1 MRQDTPGPAFHEA
14 PPFDWRRYLVMART
28 QAGACCALVLAV
40 SLCAF
45 AVAYLFPKKYEASST
60 VSIEQNVI
68 SDLVKGI
75 AVTPSVDAKL
85 RILKVSLLS
94 RKMLLDVTSA
104 LDMDLNVKTPVE
116 QENFLESLRNSV
128 QIVHDEKKG
137 LFFISFTDRN
147 PVRARD
153 FVNTL
158 TRKYIEGST
167 ASKRTESFEATS
179 FLADQIEVFQ
189 KRREKAQEAIDAFRV
204 EKGMYLGLNEHSLRE
219 QIRETE
225 LQLDALRIQKTERQA
240 KLALMTA
247 NSPQRKAL
255 EERERALQSLL
266 ASYTE
271 RHPAV
276 VRAREDIK
284 LLKQAVEDDEKGD
297 GERKNNLD
305 YQTLLVELQS
315 LEGREKALEAVIDKN
330 KRYLQE
336 LPEIR
341 TELAALEQAK
351 LNENAIYQQLVSRYG
366 QSEVSKQMEL
376 QDKAVNFH
384 IIDAAVL
391 PTAYI
396 SPNRPLIIVG
406 GIMAGVLAAGL
417 YLVAQDLLRGRIRSR
432 ADLEK
437 MRLEILATLPTT
449 DEAGEPATHGIPWEL
464 ALLTAAVLT
473 ALCLAAVTEY
483 FRLPYIESAFRTLVA
498 WI

>member
-1 MRQDTPGPAFHEA
+1 
-14 PPFDWRRYLVMART
+14 MARA
-28 QAGACCALVLAV
+28 QAGVCCALVLAV

-45 AVAYLFPKKYEASST
+45 ALAYLLPKKYEASST

-85 RILKVSLLS
+85 RILTVSLLS
-94 RKMLLDVTSA
+94 RKMLLDVMSA
-104 LDMDLNVKTPVE
+104 LDMDLNFKSPAD
-116 QENFLESLRNSV
+116 QENFLESLRNAV
-128 QIVHDEKKG
+128 QIVHDEKRG
-137 LFFISFTDRN
+137 LFFITFTDKS

-219 QIRETE
+219 QIRDTE
-225 LQLDALRIQKTERQA
+225 QQLDALRIQKTERQA

-247 NSPQRKAL
+247 NSPQRRAL

-276 VRAREDIK
+276 VRTKEDIK
-284 LLKQAVEDDEKGD
+284 RLKEAVEEDEKGA
-297 GERKNNLD
+297 GERKNDLA

-315 LEGREKALEAVIDKN
+315 FEAREKALEAVIDKN
-330 KRYLQE
+330 KQYLRE

-351 LNENAIYQQLVSRYG
+351 TNENAIYQQLVSRYG

-376 QDKAVNFH
+376 QDKAVSFR

-396 SPNRPLIIVG
+396 FPNRPLIIVG
-406 GIMAGVLAAGL
+406 GIMAGFFVAGL
-417 YLVAQDLLRGRIRSR
+417 YLVGRDILRGRIHSR
-432 ADLEK
+432 ADVEK
-437 MRLEILATLPTT
+437 MSLEILAMLPATN
-449 DEAGEPATHGIPWEL
+449 EAGEPASRAFPWK
-464 ALLTAAVLT
+464 LTLITSAVLT

-483 FRLPYIESAFRTLVA
+483 FRLPYIESAFRNLVA